1 MPASSLFNHR
11 REDIMNIRKRKIKP
25 MNIDIRDM
33 RVSFLRAGLFV
44 IALLLAGCNLPAST
58 GTPTPQPIPTILS
71 TPQNTPTAI
80 VPTPT
85 TPIPTV
91 TGQAVV
97 RILFA
102 SGATAAVE
110 QGTVQPGQVIS
121 YVLGAQANQPMILL
135 LGSTNQDATLAVYE
149 ADGTSLLDP
158 AKKWTNFQWL
168 LPRTEDYTIQVI
180 GGAIAENYSLTVKI
194 ASRITFASGSTSATV
209 TGSTANG
216 YVISYAIYCNSGQT
230 MTLALTA
237 PANSASLDVFGLAYG
252 QLLLKETAKAASWTG
267 SLPAAQDYIIE
278 IVPKAGQVL
287 SYSLTV
293 SVK

>member
-1 MPASSLFNHR
+1 
-11 REDIMNIRKRKIKP
+11 
-25 MNIDIRDM
+25 MNIDVRNM

-44 IALLLAGCNLPAST
+44 IALLLAGCNLPASA

-80 VPTPT
+80 VPAPT

-121 YVLGAQANQPMILL
+121 YDLGAQANQPMILL

-149 ADGTSLLDP
+149 ADGTPLLDP

-194 ASRITFASGSTSATV
+194 ASRIIFASGSTSATV

-278 IVPKAGQVL
+278 IVPNAGQVL